1 MSYNSRPRFIS
12 ISLILGLSLLG
23 FFIFKGLKTFSDKDR
38 VVKVKGLAEIDITAI
53 SARINLNFSFSGDN
67 LQKIIRDSENKKK
80 RIINYLKAKGFEET
94 KIKVGSPEIS
104 DKEKYYEDQWK
115 NGKNVSVKINRY
127 SSGLS
132 LTIQSDDVKVIEQ
145 KANLLKS
152 DLIKEG
158 LTTNIHTDY
167 IFPELNSVKPKLIA
181 ESTKNARIAGEQ
193 FANDSEA
200 TLGKI
205 KTASQGQISIAGSI
219 RFSGSLYSKSESR
232 QYNCVFLRLK

>member
-1 MSYNSRPRFIS
+1 MSYNSRPRFIG

-38 VVKVKGLAEIDITAI
+38 VVKVKGLAEMNITAI
-53 SARINLNFSFSGDN
+53 SAQTYLSFSFSGDN
-67 LQKIIRDSENKKK
+67 LQKIIRDTETKKL
-80 RIINYLKAKGFEET
+80 RIINYLKETGFED
-94 KIKVGSPEIS
+94 KNINMGSPEIS
-104 DKEKYYEDQWK
+104 DKEKYYEDQWI
-115 NGKNVSVKINRY
+115 NGKTVSVKIKRY

-132 LTIQSDDVKVIEQ
+132 LTIQSEDVKTVEQ
-145 KANLLKS
+145 KAKQLKF
-152 DLIKEG
+152 DLIKKG
-158 LTTNIHTDY
+158 LTSSIYTDY

-205 KTASQGQISIAGSI
+205 KTASQGQISIAGSYDSPDPYI
-219 RFSGSLYSKSESR
+219 QKARVVSTI
-232 QYNCVFLRLK
+232 VFFLD

>member
-38 VVKVKGLAEIDITAI
+38 VVKVKGLAEMDITAI
-53 SARINLNFSFSGDN
+53 SSQINLNFSFSGDN
-67 LQKIIRDSENKKK
+67 LQKIIRDTENKKI
-80 RIINYLKAKGFEET
+80 RIISYLKTKGFEDT
-94 KIKVGSPEIS
+94 NIKVGSPEIT

-115 NGKNVSVKINRY
+115 NGSYVSVKINRY

-205 KTASQGQISIAGSI
+205 KTASQGQISIAGRYDSPVPYI
-219 RFSGSLYSKSESR
+219 QKARVVSTI
-232 QYNCVFLRLK
+232 VFFLD

>member
-94 KIKVGSPEIS
+94 KIKVGSP
-104 DKEKYYEDQWK
+104 
-115 NGKNVSVKINRY
+115 R
-127 SSGLS
+127 
-132 LTIQSDDVKVIEQ
+132 T
-145 KANLLKS
+145 
-152 DLIKEG
+152 
-158 LTTNIHTDY
+158 
-167 IFPELNSVKPKLIA
+167 
-181 ESTKNARIAGEQ
+181 
-193 FANDSEA
+193 
-200 TLGKI
+200 
-205 KTASQGQISIAGSI
+205 
-219 RFSGSLYSKSESR
+219 
-232 QYNCVFLRLK
+232 

>member
-205 KTASQGQISIAGSI
+205 KTASQGQISIAGRYDSPVPYI
-219 RFSGSLYSKSESR
+219 QKERVVSTI
-232 QYNCVFLRLK
+232 VFFLD

>member
-38 VVKVKGLAEIDITAI
+38 VVKVKGLAEMDITAI
-53 SARINLNFSFSGDN
+53 SSQINLNFSFSGDN
-67 LQKIIRDSENKKK
+67 LQKIIRDTENKKK
-80 RIINYLKAKGFEET
+80 RIISYLKTKGFEDT
-94 KIKVGSPEIS
+94 NIKVGSPEIT

-115 NGKNVSVKINRY
+115 NGSYVSVKINRY
-127 SSGLS
+127 SIRLT
-132 LTIQSDDVKVIEQ
+132 LTIQSEDVKATEK

-158 LTTNIHTDY
+158 LTSNIHTNY
-167 IFPELNSVKPKLIA
+167 IFPELNSIKPKLIA

-193 FANDSEA
+193 FANDSQA

-205 KTASQGQISIAGSI
+205 KTASQGQISIAGAYDSPTPYI
-219 RFSGSLYSKSESR
+219 QKARVVSTI
-232 QYNCVFLRLK
+232 VFFLD

>member
-1 MSYNSRPRFIS
+1 MSYNSRPRFIG

-38 VVKVKGLAEIDITAI
+38 VVKVKGLAEMNITAI
-53 SARINLNFSFSGDN
+53 SAQTYLSFSFSGDN
-67 LQKIIRDSENKKK
+67 LQKIIRDTETKKL
-80 RIINYLKAKGFEET
+80 RIINYLKETGFED
-94 KIKVGSPEIS
+94 KNINIGSPEIS
-104 DKEKYYEDQWK
+104 DKEKYYEDQWI
-115 NGKNVSVKINRY
+115 NGKNVSVKIKRY

-132 LTIQSDDVKVIEQ
+132 LTIQSEDVKTVEQ
-145 KANLLKS
+145 KAKQLKF
-152 DLIKEG
+152 DLIKKG
-158 LTTNIHTDY
+158 LTSSIYSDY

-205 KTASQGQISIAGSI
+205 KTASQGQISIAGSYDSPAAYI
-219 RFSGSLYSKSESR
+219 QKARVVSTI
-232 QYNCVFLRLK
+232 VFFLD

>member
-1 MSYNSRPRFIS
+1 MSYNSRPRFLS

-38 VVKVKGLAEIDITAI
+38 VVKVKGLAEMNITAI
-53 SARINLNFSFSGDN
+53 SAQINLNFSFSGDN
-67 LQKIIRDSENKKK
+67 LQKIIRDTENKKN
-80 RIINYLKAKGFEET
+80 RIVNYLKAKGFDET
-94 KIKVGSPEIS
+94 NIKVGSPEIS

-115 NGKNVSVKINRY
+115 NGKTVSVRIKRY
-127 SSGLS
+127 SNELS
-132 LTIQSDDVKVIEQ
+132 IIIQSDDVKTVEK
-145 KANLLKS
+145 KANLLKY

-158 LTTNIHTDY
+158 LTSRIYTDY
-167 IFPELNSVKPKLIA
+167 VFPKLNSVKPKLIA

-205 KTASQGQISIAGSI
+205 KTASQGQISIAGPYDSPAPYI
-219 RFSGSLYSKSESR
+219 QKARVVSTI
-232 QYNCVFLRLK
+232 VFFLD

>member
-1 MSYNSRPRFIS
+1 MSYNSRPKFIG

-38 VVKVKGLAEIDITAI
+38 VVKVKGLAEMNITAV
-53 SARINLNFSFSGDN
+53 SAQINLSFSFSGDN
-67 LQKIIRDSENKKK
+67 LEKIVRDTENKKA
-80 RIINYLKAKGFEET
+80 RIISYLKSNGFEET
-94 KIKVGSPEIS
+94 TIKIGSPELS
-104 DKEKYYEDQWK
+104 YREKYYEDQWK
-115 NGKNVSVKINRY
+115 NGKTVRVKIDRY
-127 SSGLS
+127 SNALS
-132 LTIQSDDVKVIEQ
+132 LTIQSDDVKTIEN

-158 LTTNIHTDY
+158 LTSRVYTDY
-167 IFPELNSVKPKLIA
+167 SFPELKSVKPKLIA

-205 KTASQGQISIAGSI
+205 KTASQGQISILG
-219 RFSGSLYSKSESR
+219 LYDPPIPYIQKARVVSTI
-232 QYNCVFLRLK
+232 VFF

>member
-1 MSYNSRPRFIS
+1 MSYNSRPRFIG

-38 VVKVKGLAEIDITAI
+38 VVKVKGLAEMNITAI
-53 SARINLNFSFSGDN
+53 SAQTHLSFSFSGDN
-67 LQKIIRDSENKKK
+67 LQKIIRDTETKKL
-80 RIINYLKAKGFEET
+80 RIINYLKETGFED
-94 KIKVGSPEIS
+94 KNINIGSPEIS
-104 DKEKYYEDQWK
+104 DKEKYYEDQWI
-115 NGKNVSVKINRY
+115 NGKTVSVKIKRY

-132 LTIQSDDVKVIEQ
+132 VTIQSEDVKTVEQ
-145 KANLLKS
+145 KAKQLKF
-152 DLIKEG
+152 DLIKKG
-158 LTTNIHTDY
+158 LTSSIYTDY

-205 KTASQGQISIAGSI
+205 KTASQGQISIAGSYDSPAPYI
-219 RFSGSLYSKSESR
+219 QKARVVSTI
-232 QYNCVFLRLK
+232 VFFLD

>member
-53 SARINLNFSFSGDN
+53 SARINLNFSFSEDN

-205 KTASQGQISIAGSI
+205 KTASQGQISIAGRYDSPVPYI
-219 RFSGSLYSKSESR
+219 QKARVVSTI
-232 QYNCVFLRLK
+232 VFFLD

>member
-205 KTASQGQISIAGSI
+205 KTASQGQISIAGRYDSPVPYI
-219 RFSGSLYSKSESR
+219 QKARVVSTI
-232 QYNCVFLRLK
+232 VFFLD

>member
-1 MSYNSRPRFIS
+1 MSYNSRPRFLS

-38 VVKVKGLAEIDITAI
+38 VVKVKGLAEMNITAI
-53 SARINLNFSFSGDN
+53 SAQINLNFSFSGDN
-67 LQKIIRDSENKKK
+67 LQKIIRDTENKKN
-80 RIINYLKAKGFEET
+80 RIVNYLKAKGFDET
-94 KIKVGSPEIS
+94 NIKVGSPEIS

-115 NGKNVSVKINRY
+115 NGKTVSVRIKRY
-127 SSGLS
+127 SNELS
-132 LTIQSDDVKVIEQ
+132 IIIQSDDVKTVEK

-158 LTTNIHTDY
+158 LTSRIHTDY
-167 IFPELNSVKPKLIA
+167 VFPKLNSVKPKLIA

-205 KTASQGQISIAGSI
+205 KTASQGQISIAGPYDSPAPYI
-219 RFSGSLYSKSESR
+219 QKARVVSTI
-232 QYNCVFLRLK
+232 VFFLD